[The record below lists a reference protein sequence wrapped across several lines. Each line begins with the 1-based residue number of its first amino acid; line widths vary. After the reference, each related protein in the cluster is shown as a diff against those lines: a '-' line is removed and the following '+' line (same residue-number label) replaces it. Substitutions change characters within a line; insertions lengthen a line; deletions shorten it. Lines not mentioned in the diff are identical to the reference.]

1 MQKIYSTAFNDVYV
15 LYLKKVE
22 RKGQP
27 VENVDVVIR
36 WLTGYSEAALKKHL
50 KNGTTFRDFF
60 DGATIN
66 PNAELITGKI
76 CGVTIQEIE
85 DPLMK
90 NIRSLDK
97 LVDELANGRAMEKI
111 LRK

>member
-1 MQKIYSTAFNDVYV
+1 MHKIYATPFNDVYV
-15 LYLKKVE
+15 LYQAKVA
-22 RKGQP
+22 RKDQP

-36 WLTGYSEAALKKHL
+36 WLTGYSDAALKKHL
-50 KNGTTFRDFF
+50 KNGTNFRDFF

-90 NIRSLDK
+90 NIRYLDK
-97 LVDELANGRAMEKI
+97 LVDEVSKGRAMEKV